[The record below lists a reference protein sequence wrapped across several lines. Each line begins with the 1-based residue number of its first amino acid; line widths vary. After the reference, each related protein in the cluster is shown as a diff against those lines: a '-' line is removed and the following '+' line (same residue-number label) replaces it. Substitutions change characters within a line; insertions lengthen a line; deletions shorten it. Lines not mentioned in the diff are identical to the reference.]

1 MGYIAMGLLLCA
13 WYVSGGAAD
22 NLLIPAALFAIA
34 GAISFHK

>member
-1 MGYIAMGLLLCA
+1 MGYIVSALLLYIWLA
-13 WYVSGGAAD
+13 SGGAAD